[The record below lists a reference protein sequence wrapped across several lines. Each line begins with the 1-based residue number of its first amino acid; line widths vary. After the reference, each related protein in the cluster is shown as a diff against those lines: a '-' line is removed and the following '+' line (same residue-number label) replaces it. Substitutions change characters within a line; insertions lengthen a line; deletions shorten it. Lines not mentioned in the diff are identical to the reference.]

1 MGPLGPLPHTLDRY
15 PAVPSELVYY
25 TPPQAHF
32 LDICCEKYLN
42 RVLTDITIML
52 TSHGVLECVLSAP
65 SYIH

>member
-15 PAVPSELVYY
+15 PDDASEVVYY

-42 RVLTDITIML
+42 RVLTYISIMGF
-52 TSHGVLECVLSAP
+52 SHGVLECVVGGP
-65 SYIH
+65 KYIH